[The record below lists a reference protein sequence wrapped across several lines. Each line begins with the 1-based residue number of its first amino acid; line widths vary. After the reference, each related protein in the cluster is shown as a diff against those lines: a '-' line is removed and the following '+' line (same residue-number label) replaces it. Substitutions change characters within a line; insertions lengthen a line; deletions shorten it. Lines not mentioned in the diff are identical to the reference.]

1 MRQACARF
9 WMYSGIYAVQRV
21 GELPPLRIAQAMTLD
36 LFGIYGQRKKRMYVP
51 SKGLFH
57 PTVQEGELC

>member
-1 MRQACARF
+1 MH
-9 WMYSGIYAVQRV
+9 SGIYAVQRV